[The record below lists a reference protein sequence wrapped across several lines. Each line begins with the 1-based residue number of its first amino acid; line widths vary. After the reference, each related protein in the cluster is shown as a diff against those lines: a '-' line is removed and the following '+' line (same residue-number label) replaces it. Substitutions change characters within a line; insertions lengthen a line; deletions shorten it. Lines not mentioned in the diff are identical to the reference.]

1 MGELKELY
9 VPNSICWNI
18 THKCNEKCEFCYRD
32 NISEDLTFDTNKKIL
47 EEIIASGAKK
57 ITFAGGEPLMYDGV
71 LELIKYAKQNGI
83 ITSLTTNSILLSDE
97 LLLKLDGI
105 LDWLTLSLDGHNGDL
120 QTKMTRNKNHFDN
133 VLRILNSI
141 NFNNLSMK
149 VKVNTVVSKINKDE
163 VKYIIDIVNK
173 YDVYRWKLFQFI
185 PLRGS
190 AQKNKEKFYITDDEF
205 LKVKEEIITKE
216 NISKDKIITFTDRNS
231 LESSYFVIF
240 PNGDVRISTDL
251 NDKILGNL
259 ITDNIRD
266 IWKNTCYK
274 KDLHDDRTS
283 KTIEASSL

>member
-105 LDWLTLSLDGHNGDL
+105 LDWLTL
-120 QTKMTRNKNHFDN
+120 
-133 VLRILNSI
+133 
-141 NFNNLSMK
+141 
-149 VKVNTVVSKINKDE
+149 
-163 VKYIIDIVNK
+163 
-173 YDVYRWKLFQFI
+173 
-185 PLRGS
+185 
-190 AQKNKEKFYITDDEF
+190 
-205 LKVKEEIITKE
+205 
-216 NISKDKIITFTDRNS
+216 
-231 LESSYFVIF
+231 
-240 PNGDVRISTDL
+240 
-251 NDKILGNL
+251 
-259 ITDNIRD
+259 
-266 IWKNTCYK
+266 
-274 KDLHDDRTS
+274 
-283 KTIEASSL
+283 

>member
-32 NISEDLTFDTNKKIL
+32 NISEDFTFDTNKKIL

-163 VKYIIDIVNK
+163 VKYMIDIVNK

-185 PLRGS
+185 PLRDS

>member
-163 VKYIIDIVNK
+163 VKYMIDIVNK